1 MPFLTFL
8 ILSFIL
14 LVERITFI
22 REISFMGITLFYFQT
37 GLLFILPVNF
47 SFIIA
52 EVFRKRKKKQ
62 YFKRILKEFELKR
75 RKKEKRVKSTK
86 GVPHL
91 I

>member
-22 REISFMGITLFYFQT
+22 REISFMEITLFYFKT
-37 GLLFILPVNF
+37 SLLLILPVNF

-75 RKKEKRVKSTK
+75 RKKEKELKIQKVFRA
-86 GVPHL
+86 
-91 I
+91 

>member
-22 REISFMGITLFYFQT
+22 REISFMEITLFYFKT
-37 GLLFILPVNF
+37 SLSLILPVNF

-75 RKKEKRVKSTK
+75 RKKEKELKIQKVFRA
-86 GVPHL
+86 
-91 I
+91 